1 MEDVIHWVTEH
12 KEENPPN
19 RKVSYSHPD
28 PTANEAI
35 GNVIR
40 EERKKKENAR
50 GSVFGWRRRRSRM
63 RENEVEKQFVA
74 AVRAVGGQALKFTS
88 QSMNGVPDRL
98 VLLLGGKCAF
108 VELKAPGKQM
118 RILQRKRR
126 LQLEALG
133 FPVFCVD
140 RLEQIQPAVDALLHW
155 TPGEPIP
162 QGIGAKIPEMP
173 EVTLPQ
179 GDTQSKEPETQA
191 QDAGEE
197 VMPL

>member
-1 MEDVIHWVTEH
+1 
-12 KEENPPN
+12 
-19 RKVSYSHPD
+19 
-28 PTANEAI
+28 
-35 GNVIR
+35 
-40 EERKKKENAR
+40 
-50 GSVFGWRRRRSRM
+50 M
-63 RENEVEKQFVA
+63 RENEVEKRFVE

-88 QSMNGVPDRL
+88 QTMNGVPDRL
-98 VLLLGGKCAF
+98 VLLIGGKCAF

-126 LQLEALG
+126 LQLETLG

-179 GDTQSKEPETQA
+179 RNTQSEEPETQA

>member
-1 MEDVIHWVTEH
+1 
-12 KEENPPN
+12 
-19 RKVSYSHPD
+19 
-28 PTANEAI
+28 
-35 GNVIR
+35 
-40 EERKKKENAR
+40 
-50 GSVFGWRRRRSRM
+50 M
-63 RENEVEKQFVA
+63 RENEVEKQFVE
-74 AVRAVGGQALKFTS
+74 AVRAAGGQALKFTR

-126 LQLEALG
+126 LQLEELG

-140 RLEQIQPAVDALLHW
+140 RPEQIQPAINALLRW
-155 TPGEPIP
+155 NPGEPIP

-179 GDTQSKEPETQA
+179 NMPE
-191 QDAGEE
+191 QDEKSESE
-197 VMPL
+197 VMPK

>member
-1 MEDVIHWVTEH
+1 
-12 KEENPPN
+12 
-19 RKVSYSHPD
+19 
-28 PTANEAI
+28 
-35 GNVIR
+35 
-40 EERKKKENAR
+40 
-50 GSVFGWRRRRSRM
+50 M
-63 RENEVEKQFVA
+63 RENEVEKRFVE

-88 QSMNGVPDRL
+88 QTMNGVPDRL
-98 VLLLGGKCAF
+98 VLLIGGKCAF

-126 LQLEALG
+126 QQLEALG

-155 TPGEPIP
+155 TPGEPLP

-179 GDTQSKEPETQA
+179 GDTQS
-191 QDAGEE
+191 DAAMKFIPHDYQSYCTEYIKTHPIAALFLDMG
-197 VMPL
+197 LG

>member
-1 MEDVIHWVTEH
+1 
-12 KEENPPN
+12 
-19 RKVSYSHPD
+19 
-28 PTANEAI
+28 
-35 GNVIR
+35 
-40 EERKKKENAR
+40 
-50 GSVFGWRRRRSRM
+50 M
-63 RENEVEKQFVA
+63 RENEVEKQFVV

-88 QSMNGVPDRL
+88 QTMNGVPDRL
-98 VLLLGGKCAF
+98 VLLIGGKCAF

-126 LQLEALG
+126 Q
-133 FPVFCVD
+133 
-140 RLEQIQPAVDALLHW
+140 QPL
-155 TPGEPIP
+155 P

-179 GDTQSKEPETQA
+179 GDTQSEEPETQA

>member
-1 MEDVIHWVTEH
+1 
-12 KEENPPN
+12 
-19 RKVSYSHPD
+19 
-28 PTANEAI
+28 
-35 GNVIR
+35 
-40 EERKKKENAR
+40 
-50 GSVFGWRRRRSRM
+50 M
-63 RENEVEKQFVA
+63 RENEVEKQFVE
-74 AVRAVGGQALKFTS
+74 AVRAAGGEALKFTS

-126 LQLEALG
+126 LQLEELG

-140 RLEQIQPAVDALLHW
+140 RPEQIQPAINALLRW
-155 TPGEPIP
+155 NPGEPIP

-179 GDTQSKEPETQA
+179 NTPE
-191 QDAGEE
+191 QDEKSESE
-197 VMPL
+197 VMPK

>member
-1 MEDVIHWVTEH
+1 
-12 KEENPPN
+12 
-19 RKVSYSHPD
+19 
-28 PTANEAI
+28 
-35 GNVIR
+35 
-40 EERKKKENAR
+40 
-50 GSVFGWRRRRSRM
+50 M
-63 RENEVEKQFVA
+63 RENEVEKQFVE
-74 AVRAVGGQALKFTS
+74 AVRAAGGQALKFTS

-98 VLLLGGKCAF
+98 VSPTTAIAPSAPGGKAAF
-108 VELKAPGKQM
+108 AELKAPGKQM

-140 RLEQIQPAVDALLHW
+140 RPEQIQPAIHALICW
-155 TPGEPIP
+155 KPGEPIP

-179 GDTQSKEPETQA
+179 GNTQSEELETRA

-197 VMPL
+197 VMPK

>member
-1 MEDVIHWVTEH
+1 
-12 KEENPPN
+12 
-19 RKVSYSHPD
+19 
-28 PTANEAI
+28 
-35 GNVIR
+35 
-40 EERKKKENAR
+40 
-50 GSVFGWRRRRSRM
+50 M
-63 RENEVEKQFVA
+63 RENEVEKQFVE
-74 AVRAVGGQALKFTS
+74 AVRAAGGQALKFTS

-126 LQLEALG
+126 QQLEALG

-140 RLEQIQPAVDALLHW
+140 RPEQIQPAIHALLRW
-155 TPGEPIP
+155 KPGEPIP

-179 GDTQSKEPETQA
+179 GNTQSEELETRA
-191 QDAGEE
+191 QDAQMKFIPHDYQSYCTEYIKTHSVAALFLDMG
-197 VMPL
+197 LG

>member
-1 MEDVIHWVTEH
+1 
-12 KEENPPN
+12 
-19 RKVSYSHPD
+19 
-28 PTANEAI
+28 
-35 GNVIR
+35 
-40 EERKKKENAR
+40 
-50 GSVFGWRRRRSRM
+50 M
-63 RENEVEKQFVA
+63 RENEVEKRFVA

-98 VLLLGGKCAF
+98 VLLIGGKCAF

-126 LQLEALG
+126 QQLEALG

-140 RLEQIQPAVDALLHW
+140 RLEQILHW

-162 QGIGAKIPEMP
+162 QGIGVKIPEMP

-191 QDAGEE
+191 QDAGEK

>member
-1 MEDVIHWVTEH
+1 
-12 KEENPPN
+12 
-19 RKVSYSHPD
+19 
-28 PTANEAI
+28 
-35 GNVIR
+35 
-40 EERKKKENAR
+40 
-50 GSVFGWRRRRSRM
+50 M

-140 RLEQIQPAVDALLHW
+140 RLEQIQPAVDALLQW

-191 QDAGEE
+191 QDAGGGDAAMKFIPHDYQSYCTEYIKTHPIAALFLD
-197 VMPL
+197 MGLG

>member
-1 MEDVIHWVTEH
+1 
-12 KEENPPN
+12 
-19 RKVSYSHPD
+19 
-28 PTANEAI
+28 
-35 GNVIR
+35 
-40 EERKKKENAR
+40 
-50 GSVFGWRRRRSRM
+50 
-63 RENEVEKQFVA
+63 
-74 AVRAVGGQALKFTS
+74 
-88 QSMNGVPDRL
+88 MNGVPDRL

-140 RLEQIQPAVDALLHW
+140 RLEQIKPAVHALICW
-155 TPGEPIP
+155 KPGEPIP

-179 GDTQSKEPETQA
+179 NTPE
-191 QDAGEE
+191 QDEKSESE
-197 VMPL
+197 VMPK

>member
-1 MEDVIHWVTEH
+1 
-12 KEENPPN
+12 
-19 RKVSYSHPD
+19 
-28 PTANEAI
+28 
-35 GNVIR
+35 
-40 EERKKKENAR
+40 
-50 GSVFGWRRRRSRM
+50 M
-63 RENEVEKQFVA
+63 RESEVEKQFVE

-88 QSMNGVPDRL
+88 QTMNGVPDRL

-126 LQLEALG
+126 QQLEALG

-173 EVTLPQ
+173 VVSLPDKAEYQ
-179 GDTQSKEPETQA
+179 DSHSTHSGDS
-191 QDAGEE
+191 GEE
-197 VMPL
+197 VVPL

>member
-1 MEDVIHWVTEH
+1 
-12 KEENPPN
+12 
-19 RKVSYSHPD
+19 
-28 PTANEAI
+28 
-35 GNVIR
+35 
-40 EERKKKENAR
+40 
-50 GSVFGWRRRRSRM
+50 M
-63 RENEVEKQFVA
+63 RENEVEKQFVE
-74 AVRAVGGQALKFTS
+74 AVRAAGGQALKFTS

-108 VELKAPGKQM
+108 VEMKAPGKQM

-140 RLEQIQPAVDALLHW
+140 RPEQIQPAIDALLRW
-155 TPGEPIP
+155 NPGDPIP

-179 GDTQSKEPETQA
+179 NTPE
-191 QDAGEE
+191 QDEKSESE
-197 VMPL
+197 VMPK

>member
-1 MEDVIHWVTEH
+1 
-12 KEENPPN
+12 
-19 RKVSYSHPD
+19 
-28 PTANEAI
+28 
-35 GNVIR
+35 
-40 EERKKKENAR
+40 
-50 GSVFGWRRRRSRM
+50 M
-63 RENEVEKQFVA
+63 RENEVEKQFVE
-74 AVRAVGGQALKFTS
+74 AVRAAGGQALKFTS

-140 RLEQIQPAVDALLHW
+140 RPEQIQPAIHALFCGK
-155 TPGEPIP
+155 PGEPIP
-162 QGIGAKIPEMP
+162 QGIGAKIPELP
-173 EVTLPQ
+173 AVTLPQ
-179 GDTQSKEPETQA
+179 GNTQSEKPETRA

-197 VMPL
+197 VMPK

>member
-1 MEDVIHWVTEH
+1 
-12 KEENPPN
+12 
-19 RKVSYSHPD
+19 
-28 PTANEAI
+28 
-35 GNVIR
+35 
-40 EERKKKENAR
+40 
-50 GSVFGWRRRRSRM
+50 M
-63 RENEVEKQFVA
+63 RESEVEKQFVE
-74 AVRAVGGQALKFTS
+74 AVRTAGGQALKFTS

-126 LQLEALG
+126 QQLEALG

-140 RLEQIQPAVDALLHW
+140 RLEQIQPAIYALLRW
-155 TPGEPIP
+155 KPGEPIP
-162 QGIGAKIPEMP
+162 QGIGAKILEMP
-173 EVTLPQ
+173 AVTLPQ
-179 GDTQSKEPETQA
+179 GDTQSEEPETQA